1 MKTKKL
7 LSVLLAALMVSA
19 VVTSCGGD
27 EGTSSSAEGSTASTA
42 STAEASGSESSGEET
57 PVEIKIT
64 RPLFFGDASENLELK
79 EQWMQ
84 MVEEKYGVK
93 VSVNYL
99 PRNEYTQKINLLMTS
114 DSVEGLAGV
123 FSTNE
128 ILNYKDMGVIEPI
141 NTYLEN
147 NETWKSMPEDMQ
159 NLYLFDGELWGL
171 PAGYASNLFTRTVRK
186 DWLDNLNMEVPT
198 NLDELYDMAYAFTYN
213 DPDGNGVDDT
223 YGLTASGTWNLQDI
237 FQAFGARLDSSGS
250 GSIAYDPIEN
260 CWVDSM
266 LKPEMVD
273 CLTYLNKMY
282 EEGLLDPEL
291 FTNSGSNMREKFWSG
306 EYGSTYYW
314 LGFSGESTPY
324 LTKITPDVEFAE
336 IPYLTGNIDHDI
348 NCAWYSTVPYVMVA
362 DTPDADKM
370 VQEFVDLALGSQE
383 SHFDFA
389 YGIEGTTYRVEGN
402 TVYTLVDEATDTPM
416 TTPSLTTYIP
426 AYYDDFTF
434 LTDGLSEEE
443 EQTAIDLLN
452 FKKSVVA
459 DGLESGGI
467 FRLTELTTTPFSDTY
482 LMIQADITT
491 AFETAVSS
499 AITGTAEPQAA
510 VDKYLSEVKALGGQ
524 DVLDEA
530 NEAAGLTGTLS
541 Y

>member
-1 MKTKKL
+1 
-7 LSVLLAALMVSA
+7 
-19 VVTSCGGD
+19 
-27 EGTSSSAEGSTASTA
+27 
-42 STAEASGSESSGEET
+42 
-57 PVEIKIT
+57 
-64 RPLFFGDASENLELK
+64 
-79 EQWMQ
+79 
-84 MVEEKYGVK
+84 
-93 VSVNYL
+93 
-99 PRNEYTQKINLLMTS
+99 
-114 DSVEGLAGV
+114 
-123 FSTNE
+123 
-128 ILNYKDMGVIEPI
+128 
-141 NTYLEN
+141 
-147 NETWKSMPEDMQ
+147 
-159 NLYLFDGELWGL
+159 
-171 PAGYASNLFTRTVRK
+171 
-186 DWLDNLNMEVPT
+186 
-198 NLDELYDMAYAFTYN
+198 
-213 DPDGNGVDDT
+213 
-223 YGLTASGTWNLQDI
+223 
-237 FQAFGARLDSSGS
+237 
-250 GSIAYDPIEN
+250 
-260 CWVDSM
+260 
-266 LKPEMVD
+266 
-273 CLTYLNKMY
+273 
-282 EEGLLDPEL
+282 
-291 FTNSGSNMREKFWSG
+291 
-306 EYGSTYYW
+306 
-314 LGFSGESTPY
+314 
-324 LTKITPDVEFAE
+324 
-336 IPYLTGNIDHDI
+336 
-348 NCAWYSTVPYVMVA
+348 MVA

>member
-114 DSVEGLAGV
+114 DSVEGLVGV

-198 NLDELYDMAYAFTYN
+198 NLDELYED
-213 DPDGNGVDDT
+213 
-223 YGLTASGTWNLQDI
+223 
-237 FQAFGARLDSSGS
+237 R
-250 GSIAYDPIEN
+250 
-260 CWVDSM
+260 
-266 LKPEMVD
+266 
-273 CLTYLNKMY
+273 
-282 EEGLLDPEL
+282 
-291 FTNSGSNMREKFWSG
+291 
-306 EYGSTYYW
+306 
-314 LGFSGESTPY
+314 
-324 LTKITPDVEFAE
+324 
-336 IPYLTGNIDHDI
+336 
-348 NCAWYSTVPYVMVA
+348 
-362 DTPDADKM
+362 
-370 VQEFVDLALGSQE
+370 
-383 SHFDFA
+383 
-389 YGIEGTTYRVEGN
+389 
-402 TVYTLVDEATDTPM
+402 
-416 TTPSLTTYIP
+416 
-426 AYYDDFTF
+426 
-434 LTDGLSEEE
+434 
-443 EQTAIDLLN
+443 
-452 FKKSVVA
+452 KSVV
-459 DGLESGGI
+459 
-467 FRLTELTTTPFSDTY
+467 
-482 LMIQADITT
+482 
-491 AFETAVSS
+491 
-499 AITGTAEPQAA
+499 
-510 VDKYLSEVKALGGQ
+510 
-524 DVLDEA
+524 
-530 NEAAGLTGTLS
+530 
-541 Y
+541 